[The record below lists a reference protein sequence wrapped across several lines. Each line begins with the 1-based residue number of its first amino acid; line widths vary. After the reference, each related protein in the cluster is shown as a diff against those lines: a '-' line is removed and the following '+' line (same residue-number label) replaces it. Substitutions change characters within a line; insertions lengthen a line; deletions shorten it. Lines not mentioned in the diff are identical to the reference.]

1 LLFSLLQFF
10 HKLLPFREFFFYF
23 CFFLT
28 TRVIFFLWGGT
39 PPGEVWGG
47 QDDAPSVRGEAHGK
61 VRQEVKTFFF
71 KFIILLI
78 FDQKKRRKWSK
89 IGLKGRLNNCEAAF
103 RNNF

>member
-1 LLFSLLQFF
+1 MS
-10 HKLLPFREFFFYF
+10 
-23 CFFLT
+23 FFLFLLLLNY
-28 TRVIFFLWGGT
+28 RVIFFFGGT
-39 PPGEVWGG
+39 PLGEVWGG

-89 IGLKGRLNNCEAAF
+89 IGLKGRFEF
-103 RNNF
+103 